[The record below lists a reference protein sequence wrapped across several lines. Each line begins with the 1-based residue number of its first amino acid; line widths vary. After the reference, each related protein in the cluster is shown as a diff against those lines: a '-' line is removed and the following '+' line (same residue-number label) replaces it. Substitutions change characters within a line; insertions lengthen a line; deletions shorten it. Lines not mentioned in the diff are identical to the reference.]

1 MNRKHLYC
9 LQLLSLS
16 RWGPLHTRYV
26 MSLIHR
32 DMLTV
37 FPAVVHLNN
46 ISAAEQHYNDLG
58 IENISFQVW
67 WAGIREDACWF
78 VIDSIRQNIL
88 VPEAPISDNEIA
100 IALGANV

>member
-9 LQLLSLS
+9 IQLLSLS
-16 RWGPLHTRYV
+16 RWGPLHTRHV

-37 FPAVVHLNN
+37 FPALIHINDVG
-46 ISAAEQHYNDLG
+46 AAEQYYNTTG
-58 IENISFQVW
+58 IDVISFQVW

-78 VIDSIRQNIL
+78 VIDSIRENIL
-88 VPEAPISDNEIA
+88 VPEAPISDAEIA
-100 IALGANV
+100 IALGADI